1 MGVNQN
7 TAIFIYIY
15 LYALKE
21 LPFRRN
27 LVTTNNFVVFNGN
40 RCCSNIRSDYIQMG
54 GLCMTS
60 GYIGK
65 ILEVDLNSGK
75 LNDIPIDEKT
85 ARKFLG
91 GKGLALKLYKT
102 VLSRI

>member
-1 MGVNQN
+1 
-7 TAIFIYIY
+7 
-15 LYALKE
+15 
-21 LPFRRN
+21 
-27 LVTTNNFVVFNGN
+27 
-40 RCCSNIRSDYIQMG
+40 MG